1 MSRTPDLPD
10 LTTFDYWQH
19 EYWRLGQMYRELSQ
33 WSMDLERW
41 ERDLLARSR
50 YRGPPG
56 MRRGGAPR
64 GRGRG
69 GAARGRGGRRNED
82 AHPETQPV
90 TEEVKVAEETA

>member
-1 MSRTPDLPD
+1 MSKTPELPD

-41 ERDLLARSR
+41 ERDLMARSR

-56 MRRGGAPR
+56 LRRGGGSR

-69 GAARGRGGRRNED
+69 GRRERVSK
-82 AHPETQPV
+82 PESEQV
-90 TEEVKVAEETA
+90 TEETKTTEETTD